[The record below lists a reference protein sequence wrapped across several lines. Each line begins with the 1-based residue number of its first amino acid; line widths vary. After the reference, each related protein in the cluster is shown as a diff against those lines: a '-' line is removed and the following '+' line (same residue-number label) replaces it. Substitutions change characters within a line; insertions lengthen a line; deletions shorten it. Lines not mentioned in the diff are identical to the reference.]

1 MKRNLLLTI
10 AACAFF
16 IPSVVFAKAP
26 EYVAAEKSL
35 YANGTPITIEERT
48 DGTAGALIKWEG
60 GEALVAENTT
70 VFGGSHNSDETIES
84 TSITMNGGTVKN
96 VIGGGLHKSIV
107 KKATIIMNNGTI
119 TGSLMGGGAHH
130 LKRNTDGDFI
140 DSSVE
145 NAKDRTKA
153 ITIVDETEITI
164 NGGTVKYAV
173 WGGGESYSYTG
184 KSTVTINNVKTNYA
198 IAGGSNG
205 YTGDVNFTINGG
217 EISTVQGVN
226 RGEMN
231 TITTTINGG
240 KINAVYAAGDSS
252 DAGVDGIV
260 NEKVSLKVFD
270 GEITTISAGTSGGP
284 NSLATDLVEAE
295 INAKFEEKIGQDF
308 NADTTEVTVNLML
321 IAGNERETI
330 QIPKG
335 TTFTKEEL
343 QALIDEI
350 NNELAAD
357 KLKLAGFYLDEELTQ
372 EFDFANP
379 IDSDTEL
386 YMKLVELKDEEKGEK
401 NPETSDINL
410 FLIISLA
417 ALGTLGTAV
426 VLKNRLS

>member
-26 EYVAAEKSL
+26 EYVEAEKSL

-60 GEALVAENTT
+60 GEALVAENTS
-70 VFGGSHNSDETIES
+70 VFGGSHNSDEAIES
-84 TSITMNGGTVKN
+84 ASITMNGGTVKN

-130 LKRNTDGDFI
+130 LKRTTDGDFI
-140 DSSVE
+140 DSNVE

-173 WGGGESYSYTG
+173 WG
-184 KSTVTINNVKTNYA
+184 
-198 IAGGSNG
+198 
-205 YTGDVNFTINGG
+205 GG

-252 DAGVDGIV
+252 DTGVDGIV

-295 INAKFEEKIGQDF
+295 INAKFEDKIGQDF
-308 NADTTEVTVNLML
+308 NADTTEITVNLML
-321 IAGNERETI
+321 IAGNEGKTI

-343 QALIDEI
+343 QGLIDEI
-350 NNELAAD
+350 NQELAAD
-357 KLKLAGFYLDEELTQ
+357 KLQLVGFYLDEELTQ
-372 EFDFANP
+372 EFDFSTP
-379 IDSDTEL
+379 IDADTEL
-386 YMKLVELKDEEKGEK
+386 FMKLAELREETGEK

>member
-26 EYVAAEKSL
+26 EYVEAEKSL

-60 GEALVAENTT
+60 GEALVAENTS
-70 VFGGSHNSDETIES
+70 VFGGSHNSDEAIES
-84 TSITMNGGTVKN
+84 ASITMNGGTVKN

-130 LKRNTDGDFI
+130 LKRATDGDFI
-140 DSSVE
+140 DSNVE

-205 YTGDVNFTINGG
+205 YTGDVNFTGG

-252 DAGVDGIV
+252 DTGVDGIV

-270 GEITTISAGTSGGP
+270 GEITTISAGTSGGS

-295 INAKFEEKIGQDF
+295 INAKFEDKIGQDF
-308 NADTTEVTVNLML
+308 SEDTTEVTVNLML

-343 QALIDEI
+343 QGLIDEI
-350 NNELAAD
+350 NQELAAD
-357 KLKLAGFYLDEELTQ
+357 KLQLVGFYLDEELTQ
-372 EFDFANP
+372 GFDFSTP
-379 IDSDTEL
+379 IDADTEL
-386 YMKLVELKDEEKGEK
+386 FMKLAELREETGEK

>member
-1 MKRNLLLTI
+1 
-10 AACAFF
+10 
-16 IPSVVFAKAP
+16 
-26 EYVAAEKSL
+26 
-35 YANGTPITIEERT
+35 
-48 DGTAGALIKWEG
+48 
-60 GEALVAENTT
+60 
-70 VFGGSHNSDETIES
+70 
-84 TSITMNGGTVKN
+84 
-96 VIGGGLHKSIV
+96 
-107 KKATIIMNNGTI
+107 MNNGTI

-130 LKRNTDGDFI
+130 LKRTTDGDFI
-140 DSSVE
+140 DSSVK

-252 DAGVDGIV
+252 DTGVDGIV

-284 NSLATDLVEAE
+284 NSLATALVEAE
-295 INAKFEEKIGQDF
+295 INAKFEDKIGQDF
-308 NADTTEVTVNLML
+308 SEDTTEVTVNLML

-343 QALIDEI
+343 QGLIDEI
-350 NNELAAD
+350 NQELAAD
-357 KLKLAGFYLDEELTQ
+357 KLQLVGFYLDEELTQ
-372 EFDFANP
+372 EFDFSTP
-379 IDSDTEL
+379 IDADTEL
-386 YMKLVELKDEEKGEK
+386 FMKLAELREETGEK